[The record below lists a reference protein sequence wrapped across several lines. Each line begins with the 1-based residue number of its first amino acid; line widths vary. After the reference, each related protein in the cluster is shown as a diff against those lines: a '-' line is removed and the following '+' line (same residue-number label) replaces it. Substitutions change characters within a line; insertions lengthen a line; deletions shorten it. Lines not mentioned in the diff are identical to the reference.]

1 MLSKKRRRGAR
12 FGLAAYAYS
21 CMPAPSGGAETLE
34 YGIVG
39 INGGI
44 IPIEIA
50 PFGSM
55 KECGIGRWLEPVKVQ
70 TDA

>member
-1 MLSKKRRRGAR
+1 
-12 FGLAAYAYS
+12 
-21 CMPAPSGGAETLE
+21 MPAPSGGAETLE

-39 INGGI
+39 INRGI

-50 PFGSM
+50 PF
-55 KECGIGRWLEPVKVQ
+55 GIGRWLEPVKVQ